1 MGFWGKWSAN
11 GGFSTSTLVYR
22 RVIYRS
28 ICIPK
33 SSNRITQ
40 QNCCPSQFIYVKIAR
55 SQLLIHTSD
64 PEKTWR
70 SSRQSRK
77 ETPAWNHPWGQLE
90 VNLRSPAWTC
100 HFLLVEPT
108 SNLIYGHVR
117 HVLQGSQQFTAAMI
131 FGAPTLLRDLSA
143 WQWLEVGW
151 NRIIHKVGSGIR
163 TQNCGTFSA
172 EEPFR
177 HLFPSVFPVEF
188 SPGRSK
194 CPKCPNT
201 SVPIKIRAW
210 GNRNQLGT
218 T

>member
-117 HVLQGSQQFTAAMI
+117 HVLQGSRQFTAAMI
-131 FGAPTLLRDLSA
+131 FGSNFATWSFSVTMAR
-143 WQWLEVGW
+143 GW
-151 NRIIHKVGSGIR
+151 MKSNNPQGRIGH
-163 TQNCGTFSA
+163 QNPELWDFFSWGTFS
-172 EEPFR
+172 PSFSIC
-177 HLFPSVFPVEF
+177 FPSRILSWQV
-188 SPGRSK
+188 
-194 CPKCPNT
+194 
-201 SVPIKIRAW
+201 
-210 GNRNQLGT
+210 
-218 T
+218 